1 MSRNIEIKAKILDFQ
16 TFLDKANC
24 ISDKPV
30 IVMHQV
36 DTYFKIPSG
45 RLKLRQI
52 ENQRTELI
60 YYDRPDTEGPK
71 LSKYSKQEF
80 QNFEEAEGLKK
91 VLESSLG
98 LVGMVDKQRY
108 LYMHGQTRI
117 HVDDVKNLGHF
128 MELEVV
134 LKEGETIEYG
144 EKIAHDLMLK
154 LGIQKEDLLSG
165 SYINLLENKNL

>member
-1 MSRNIEIKAKILDFQ
+1 MSRNIEIKAKIQDLQ
-16 TFLDKANC
+16 AFLENASS
-24 ISDKPV
+24 ISDKPE
-30 IVMHQV
+30 IVMHQI

-52 ENQRTELI
+52 ENQGTELI

-71 LSKYSKQEF
+71 LSNYRKQEF

-91 VLESSLG
+91 VLEASLG
-98 LVGMVDKQRY
+98 LVGVVDKQRY
-108 LYMHGQTRI
+108 LYMYGQTRI

-134 LKEGETIEYG
+134 LKKGETVEYG
-144 EKIAHDLMLK
+144 EKIAQDLMLK
-154 LGIQKEDLLSG
+154 LGVQTGDLLSG
-165 SYINLLENKNL
+165 SYINLLVNKS